1 MALLCLKMYVLSE
14 FCGLLFVVLWLSKET
29 PQYEAWIIE
38 TSAATLA
45 V

>member
-1 MALLCLKMYVLSE
+1 MFYLS
-14 FCGLLFVVLWLSKET
+14 FVVCFVVLWLSKET